1 VSGSL
6 LLDTSA
12 ILDLF
17 AGVDAVTRLLA
28 EATEAF
34 VPIIATGE
42 LLYGAR
48 VSSRS
53 ESNLA
58 DVEGFAAASAS
69 LPCDVETA
77 RHYAKIRASLRFRG
91 RPIPEND
98 LWVAALAKQHG
109 LTLAARDHHFREV
122 EGLSLVEW

>member
-1 VSGSL
+1 MSGSL

-17 AGVDAVTRLLA
+17 AGVDAVTSLLA

-34 VPIIATGE
+34 VPIIAIGE
-42 LLYGAR
+42 LRYGAR
-48 VSSRS
+48 VSSRP
-53 ESNLA
+53 ESKLA
-58 DVEGFAAASAS
+58 DVEGFAARAS
-69 LPCDVETA
+69 LPCDAETA
-77 RHYAKIRASLRFRG
+77 HHYAKIRASLRLRG